1 MNMCLT
7 FFICITPFARR
18 ICKHSFNQPA
28 HKEQPLLVGDSR
40 LFLFQIANASLH
52 LLSLLE
58 VNSKSSLKL
67 RANGCTQPYDAALRR
82 AAQGFCIENPFLFM
96 FWFIQIDTLALLARN
111 DEMFRLRLT

>member
-58 VNSKSSLKL
+58 VNSK
-67 RANGCTQPYDAALRR
+67 RAP
-82 AAQGFCIENPFLFM
+82 
-96 FWFIQIDTLALLARN
+96 
-111 DEMFRLRLT
+111 